1 MRLWPFSSTTHELN
15 GITPEGYPV
24 IEDLLRRNVE
34 DIFRVERQ
42 EVRGATFGWGGT
54 LLVEPARALALIE
67 PRFKSFGYSPFLGRQ
82 GDLVWIRA
90 VPLGEVGERGR
101 SSTNIGLVGP
111 TGDPTPARRR
121 SC

>member
-67 PRFKSFGYSPFLGRQ
+67 PRFKSFGYSPFRGPP
-82 GDLVWIRA
+82 GGLVWRRGGRA
-90 VPLGEVGERGR
+90 GGG
-101 SSTNIGLVGP
+101 GG
-111 TGDPTPARRR
+111 GG
-121 SC
+121 